1 MQLDRQSAVILD
13 FPRAHVRERGGASGR
28 ALDGGRS
35 ANLALMLVVL
45 GLAALWLAFPPP
57 LLSGSAAPPAASLAQ
72 NLPQSEASR

>member
-1 MQLDRQSAVILD
+1 MQLDRHSAVILD
-13 FPRAHVRERGGASGR
+13 FPRAHSRVRDGSWRR
-28 ALDGGRS
+28 ALEGGRS